1 MEKYKSLADFYK
13 FGFGR
18 YPGFTRS
25 TNLVGRITDTRQ
37 SFVFEGWDSRGYAQI
52 TAAEH
57 AYHPIESDGR
67 MDRKETGKFSIRH
80 GVFSALVVRECRKR
94 CLRDYPQG

>member
-25 TNLVGRITDTRQ
+25 TNLVGGITDMRQ
-37 SFVFEGWDSRGYAQI
+37 SLCIRRSGSFVGIEK
-52 TAAEH
+52 TAAVH
-57 AYHPIESDGR
+57 TSYPTESDGR
-67 MDRKETGKFSIRH
+67 RERKETGKFSIRH
-80 GVFSALVVRECRKR
+80 GVFSASVVREYRKR
-94 CLRDYPQG
+94 CLRDHPQR